1 MFFGGNENTLV
12 LSPLATFSRSGSTAF
27 ACCRYSCHFLDPVS
41 FFFHSLLHNSCTI
54 PRLLFPSSYTLPDLP
69 WKETTRGKL
78 ASPKARLIQ
87 APGNEIGLSL
97 SPPFYGPLPKSMLRT
112 ILSISAHQL
121 YNIESTWLFTQVL
134 VKDVSTIACV
144 NVYHTYFVF
153 IFTRIVISL
162 YPKTRDKGKSE

>member
-97 SPPFYGPLPKSMLRT
+97 SLPPFMALYRSRCFERFYRSLHTNCTISRALGYLPKCS
-112 ILSISAHQL
+112 S
-121 YNIESTWLFTQVL
+121 
-134 VKDVSTIACV
+134 
-144 NVYHTYFVF
+144 
-153 IFTRIVISL
+153 
-162 YPKTRDKGKSE
+162 KTFRP